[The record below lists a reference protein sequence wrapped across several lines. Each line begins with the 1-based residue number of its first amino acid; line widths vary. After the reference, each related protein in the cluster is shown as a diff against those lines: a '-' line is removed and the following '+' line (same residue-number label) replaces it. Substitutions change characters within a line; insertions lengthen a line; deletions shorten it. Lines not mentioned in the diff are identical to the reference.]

1 MSDFSQIRQT
11 WGSYFTRGSHYSA
24 YGDLLVPAFALAG
37 ADLLWFRRPQVRDW
51 YILSCAVAL
60 SLLYFVSESYNPG
73 IRYMVPVIPLLYLYA
88 QGPII
93 ALLKW
98 VGRGLRGER
107 RGVWATLGV
116 CAALALFLIVM
127 APRTRYDG
135 KKAEDAKN
143 QALVPLGQWLKE
155 YAPAGSA
162 VALQDIGVVAYYSG
176 LRVIDDNPGAL
187 TNGDV

>member
-60 SLLYFVSESYNPG
+60 SLLYFISESYNPG
-73 IRYMVPVIPLLYLYA
+73 IRYMVPVLPLLYLYA

-93 ALLKW
+93 ALLRRARRAA
-98 VGRGLRGER
+98 GPGLRG
-107 RGVWATLGV
+107 WAAAWTIGLGV
-116 CAALALFLIVM
+116 AVFLLVM
-127 APRTRYDG
+127 APRTGDDG
-135 KKAEDAKN
+135 QRAE
-143 QALVPLGQWLKE
+143 V
-155 YAPAGSA
+155 
-162 VALQDIGVVAYYSG
+162 
-176 LRVIDDNPGAL
+176 
-187 TNGDV
+187 